1 MKKLGAVG
9 LVFLLLLT
17 TACQNSLYRDD
28 TVYMVNRDRANKEE
42 LVNVITADGPKPFR
56 ADALKN
62 INPGAGESPLYID
75 RKAGLMWIFR
85 PDSAPFGWEK
95 ISILAP
101 PCAWGTV
108 FAEDLKTGARSVL
121 AANVPAPERVRLDA
135 PADRLYW
142 LADGQLYIGD
152 LRRQTVEGPAVVNA
166 QSRLVDMFISPTESR
181 KLYLCPL
188 GQADFGYYPDT
199 GRSVPLYEMQERFY
213 DTAPLSKQYF
223 YANQWRQD
231 EEGDAKGLWTVIA
244 DTRREVARVLA
255 RGSYADAYKTGVLLL
270 GDQRFGLTLVPDFN
284 APEKSVRITD
294 QYVYQTGFFAKGGIY
309 WIGDNGLQQNAAPG
323 RPAYLLHILSPEG
336 DEIKRLP
343 LSGAAILVRVT
354 GKSAVC
360 AGPAAE
366 SIDFANAEI
375 TDERSWQS
383 RWLSAPLGLEET
395 VSNTVRAFGNSLLGD
410 KSALA
415 ELQRMAIT
423 EEAAQGITANADV
436 TSDLST
442 NRHVEGHLR
451 NALLSQDTGLAEG
464 ILCVEATDEDGH
476 SELRRVSI
484 RYQLFAGEWRI
495 VQFSSAE

>member
-1 MKKLGAVG
+1 
-9 LVFLLLLT
+9 
-17 TACQNSLYRDD
+17 
-28 TVYMVNRDRANKEE
+28 
-42 LVNVITADGPKPFR
+42 
-56 ADALKN
+56 
-62 INPGAGESPLYID
+62 
-75 RKAGLMWIFR
+75 
-85 PDSAPFGWEK
+85 
-95 ISILAP
+95 
-101 PCAWGTV
+101 
-108 FAEDLKTGARSVL
+108 
-121 AANVPAPERVRLDA
+121 VPAPERVRLDA

-213 DTAPLSKQYF
+213 DTAPLSKEYF

-309 WIGDNGLQQNAAPG
+309 WIGDNGLQQNATPG

-336 DEIKRLP
+336 NEIKRLP
-343 LSGAAILVRVT
+343 LSGAAILVRAT

-415 ELQRMAIT
+415 AQRWPLQKKPPRAL
-423 EEAAQGITANADV
+423 QQSDV

-451 NALLSQDTGLAEG
+451 NALCRRIPVWQKEFFAWKQPMRTVTVSCAGCRSATNCLPGNGGWCSFLRLIRQGGGLHEGFIGMAGQPRRLATVAGGRLCRLASWRLLLAEPPAAGYGRGQSGAHAG
-464 ILCVEATDEDGH
+464 ICGKRQV
-476 SELRRVSI
+476 
-484 RYQLFAGEWRI
+484 
-495 VQFSSAE
+495 